1 MFLQLNPWFGDE
13 RPVRVLLLLGWL
25 NGGRA
30 ERVANDLQGGGLDI
44 CTGLLLHGSAAP
56 CRPLSR
62 PCRARTAAFPKLVRT
77 LVSRDGA
84 SAIFYRP
91 DRFLLSVALGALVF
105 RSMIREID
113 PDLVVGICKGP
124 NVLTYLALRG
134 MGEKRPRWIAREGNN
149 IVRSAD
155 EVGRDKA
162 RRGIEHALVRNTYRA
177 ADRVLANFKRLA
189 VSLAGTFE
197 LPSEKLRMVHNPVD
211 LETIR
216 GRVAETAQAAPPRP
230 LIVSVGRLVAQ
241 KGHDILLRALAGS
254 GYRDSHHLVIVGEGP
269 AEQSLLALAGELGNA
284 GRVHLLGFPA
294 NPWALVARAEFL
306 VLASRCEGFANALLE
321 ALACGTPVVATDCYF
336 GSGELIERERS
347 GWLVP
352 ADDHVAL
359 SRALDTLLAAPD
371 LRRRLGVDAFRRP
384 GESRSEVIL
393 PQFEARIQKRVALAP
408 RRVGLD
414 AAMRPERTN
423 EWSRNARVTSG

>member
-1 MFLQLNPWFGDE
+1 MFLQFNPWFGDE
-13 RPVRVLLLLGWL
+13 R
-25 NGGRA
+25 RA
-30 ERVANDLQGGGLDI
+30 RSALRCDWQMI
-44 CTGLLLHGSAAP
+44 SAAVVSTFAWVCCAVP
-56 CRPLSR
+56 AAISALLSPNGCIFR
-62 PCRARTAAFPKLVRT
+62 SWCERWFP
-77 LVSRDGA
+77 SDGA
-84 SAIFYRP
+84 SAIFFRP
-91 DRFLLSVALGALVF
+91 DRFLRSVTLRPLAF

-113 PDLVVGICKGP
+113 PDLVVGFCKGP

-134 MGEKRPRWIAREGNN
+134 RGEKRPRIAREGNK
-149 IVRSAD
+149 IVRSAEED
-155 EVGRDKA
+155 GRDK
-162 RRGIEHALVRNTYRA
+162 GWPGLEHALVRNTDSA
-177 ADRVLANFKRLA
+177 AGCVLANSKRLA

-216 GRVAETAQAAPPRP
+216 GRAAETAQAAPPRP
-230 LIVSVGRLVAQ
+230 LIVSVGRLAAQ
-241 KGHDILLRALAGS
+241 KGHDSLLRAIAGN

-269 AEQSLLALAGELGNA
+269 AEQSLFALARELGIA
-284 GRVHLLGFPA
+284 DRVHLLGFCA
-294 NPWALVARAEFL
+294 NPWALIAKAEHF
-306 VLASRCEGFANALLE
+306 VLTSRWEGFANALLE
-321 ALACGTPVVATDCYF
+321 AWACGTPVFAADYHI
-336 GSGELIERERS
+336 GPGEMIERGRS
-347 GWLVP
+347 GWL
-352 ADDHVAL
+352 ASTDDHVAL

-423 EWSRNARVTSG
+423 EWSWNARVTSR